1 MVVIDEFARL
11 VSRGPLP
18 YLHNGLLLTGRS
30 RNITLILVTQSLAAL
45 ETAYSKADILSV
57 VANCAYIAALD
68 IRDQTTAK
76 TIAELAGTYKERETT
91 WSGSGKNR
99 SISITYRDKNIL
111 EPSDLSHL
119 VQMDE
124 VVLISSEFSY
134 CRVKKCSYFND
145 PILGQQSDRIQRYNR
160 EALGIEGREQ
170 PMPVKIPTDNTNP
183 YLRFAKTLAE
193 KYRRMAKEKTQSIW
207 QNLKGDIN
215 NEKRRYR
222 KNHKRNT
229 KKDARLR
236 GKGRDHK

>member
-1 MVVIDEFARL
+1 MY
-11 VSRGPLP
+11 RGDHSHI
-18 YLHNGLLLTGRS
+18 YTTGLLLTGRS

-45 ETAYSKADILSV
+45 ETAYSKSDILSV

-183 YLRFAKTLAE
+183 YPPLCRDFGGEIQPDGKRKNTVHLAE
-193 KYRRMAKEKTQSIW
+193 S
-207 QNLKGDIN
+207 
-215 NEKRRYR
+215 KRRY
-222 KNHKRNT
+222 KQ
-229 KKDARLR
+229 
-236 GKGRDHK
+236 